1 MNKTPE
7 NPQAAR
13 TCPYQKKCGG
23 CSSIGTDYQ
32 ASLQEKE
39 KRIRTLLKPFVSL
52 DGIVGMEQPYH
63 YRNKVHWSFGM
74 TRNGRRMCQTAGI
87 YAEGTHKIVPI
98 EECLIE
104 NETADAIIRDIRDL
118 AASFKIRFY
127 DEDTQT
133 GLLRHILVRTAHAT
147 GQVMVVLVLASP
159 VLPGKNNLIRVLRGK
174 HPEITT
180 IVINVND
187 RSTSMILGDRETAAY
202 GRGWIEDEL
211 CGRRFRIS
219 SRSFYQINSVQ
230 TEKLYQ
236 TAIGYAQLTGK
247 ETVIDAYCGIGTIGI
262 AATGQAGEVL
272 GIELNRDAV
281 RDACANA
288 KRNQTENIRF
298 LNQDATACLLQM
310 AADRRKADVV
320 FMDPPRSG
328 STEAFMKSVA
338 ALSPERVVYISCGP
352 DTLARDLKYFAELGY
367 KARKAEAFDM
377 FPFTAHVETVVQL
390 SRKKPDDVIEIDLN
404 LDELDATSAETK
416 ATYEEIKEYV
426 LKETG
431 LKVSSL

>member
-1 MNKTPE
+1 M
-7 NPQAAR
+7 
-13 TCPYQKKCGG
+13 
-23 CSSIGTDYQ
+23 
-32 ASLQEKE
+32 
-39 KRIRTLLKPFVSL
+39 

-74 TRNGRRMCQTAGI
+74 TRNGRRMYQTAGI

-247 ETVIDAYCGIGTIGI
+247 EIVIDAYCGIGTIGI
-262 AATGQAGEVL
+262 AAAGQAGEVL

-281 RDACANA
+281 RDACAYA

-431 LKVSSL
+431 LKVSSLYISQVKRKCGLEVGKSYNLPKSEKVTVPQCPKDKEDAIRAALKHFAMI